1 MIRKMKIFFASF
13 FVLALLGNMVAYAS
27 ETKTTNDL
35 TSPVDLD
42 RQTFTTIEDSIL
54 VPANDTEFH
63 VYAFD
68 MQGTVIGDGV
78 RLRSAASNTS
88 SVLELM
94 YSGERVWIDSSYSN
108 ANWYRVIRQSTGRTG
123 YVNWEYIQPDY
134 AR

>member
-1 MIRKMKIFFASF
+1 MFSTIRDINLNGCFNSRSQ
-13 FVLALLGNMVAYAS
+13 NSY
-27 ETKTTNDL
+27 
-35 TSPVDLD
+35 
-42 RQTFTTIEDSIL
+42 FTH
-54 VPANDTEFH
+54 NKFH